1 MRRARTPR
9 TPARSSGHS
18 SHRYSHVPS
27 AAERYLAFRAAQGR
41 PPRLERHTV
50 RARGLDFAV
59 WTSPP
64 VPGAVPLCCVNGG
77 LLFDHKVLWPS
88 LAPLA
93 AGRQLVFY
101 DQRGRG
107 ASAAPPGV
115 RAARIEHDAGD
126 LTALGAALRPLTGH
140 HHWDVLGHS
149 WGGGIA
155 MLAAAE
161 DAAAPSPAIRRLVLV
176 DAVGLTSDW
185 LPGLHDRALAHL
197 AARGSARAHAALAA
211 LDPAAL
217 AEPDL
222 ARHADYARAFYPAWF
237 ADDGVAALFTPPR
250 AASVTGATIAARLRR
265 DGYAWRPRWRG
276 AHPPTLV
283 LHGEADVLDPAVAR
297 DTAAWLAAVAPV
309 RLELLPG
316 AGHMP
321 FWEAAEAL
329 FAAVESFL
337 DPPILAP

>member
-1 MRRARTPR
+1 MRRRAHGRVTAPAARD
-9 TPARSSGHS
+9 
-18 SHRYSHVPS
+18 
-27 AAERYLAFRAAQGR
+27 RYLAFRAAQDR

-93 AGRQLVFY
+93 AGRQLVLY

-126 LTALGAALRPLTGH
+126 LAALGAALRPLLGH
-140 HHWDVLGHS
+140 GQWDVLGHS

-161 DAAAPSPAIRRLVLV
+161 DAAGDAPVIRRLVLA
-176 DAVGLTSDW
+176 DAVGLTGEW
-185 LPGLHDRALAHL
+185 LPGLHARALAHL

-211 LDPAAL
+211 FDPAAL
-217 AEPDL
+217 ADPDP
-222 ARHADYARAFYPAWF
+222 ARHAEYARAFYPAWF
-237 ADDGVAALFTPPR
+237 ADDAMAALFTPPR
-250 AASVTGATIAARLRR
+250 AASVTGATVAARLRR
-265 DGYAWRPRWRG
+265 DGYDWRPRWRG

-283 LHGEADVLDPAVAR
+283 LHGAEDVLDAAVAR
-297 DTAAWLAAVAPV
+297 DTAAWLAALAPV
-309 RLELLPG
+309 RLALLPG

-321 FWEAAEAL
+321 FWEAAEA
-329 FAAVESFL
+329 FVAAVQSFL